1 MKELLVDIIGW
12 IGSIMLIAAYFMNS
26 MGKISAQSFWYQ
38 LLNVIGSVLLVVNTI
53 YYGAYPS
60 SAVNFIWV
68 FIGLHYLLK
77 IIRSENEVRRSEPHS

>member
-1 MKELLVDIIGW
+1 MLVIDIIGW

-38 LLNVIGSVLLVVNTI
+38 LLNVIGSILLVINTI

-68 FIGLHYLLK
+68 FIGAHYLIK
-77 IIRSENEVRRSEPHS
+77 IIRSEEEVSRPESHS

>member
-1 MKELLVDIIGW
+1 MSVIIIDGLGW

-38 LLNVIGSVLLVVNTI
+38 VLNVIGSILLVINTI

-68 FIGLHYLLK
+68 FIGLHYLIK
-77 IIRSENEVRRSEPHS
+77 IVKNEKQVHRSESHH